1 MNDAEKLE
9 AIRRYAEERA
19 RYGLRGRTVHSIR
32 IASDLL
38 YILDGKVGLPVEPTP
53 KTAWIRIDIRWH
65 DRSNGLLREI
75 SDGSQMIE
83 VVCAAPGEILVQDEP
98 SGTHRMIP
106 LTHLEGVRT
115 A

>member
-1 MNDAEKLE
+1 MAE
-9 AIRRYAEERA
+9 
-19 RYGLRGRTVHSIR
+19 
-32 IASDLL
+32 
-38 YILDGKVGLPVEPTP
+38 
-53 KTAWIRIDIRWH
+53 TAWIRVDIRWRDVNPPH
-65 DRSNGLLREI
+65 AIREI

-83 VVCAAPGEILVQDEP
+83 VVLAAPSKILVQDEP